1 MNLKAKFDAV
11 IVKPLEEQETTY
23 GSIIVPDAGK
33 EKNFHGEVIA
43 VGPGKYTITGEFLST
58 ITQVGEIVV
67 LPTMGFTRVEHKGD
81 EYFIGPE
88 NMILAEVV
96 QDEEVTKS

>member
-23 GSIIVPDAGK
+23 GSIIVPDLDK
-33 EKNFHGEVIA
+33 DRNIHGEVIA
-43 VGPGKYTITGEFLST
+43 VGPGKWTVAGQFLKT
-58 ITQVGEIVV
+58 ETEVGAIVV
-67 LPTMGFTRVEHKGD
+67 LPTMGFTKLEHQGE

-88 NMILAEVV
+88 NQILAEVIV
-96 QDEEVTKS
+96 DGE

>member
-33 EKNFHGEVIA
+33 DRNIHGKVIA
-43 VGPGKYTITGEFLST
+43 VGPGKHTVTGEFLET
-58 ITQVGEIVV
+58 TTKIGETVI
-67 LPTMGFTRVEHKGD
+67 LPTMGFTKLQHKGD
-81 EYFIGPE
+81 EYFIGAE
-88 NMILAEVV
+88 SQILAEVV
-96 QDEEVTKS
+96 QED

>member
-33 EKNFHGEVIA
+33 DRNIHGEVMA
-43 VGPGKYTITGEFLST
+43 VGPGKYTVTGEFIKT
-58 ITQVGEIVV
+58 ETEVGELVI
-67 LPTMGFTRVEHKGD
+67 LPTMGFTKLEHKGD

-88 NMILAEVV
+88 QSLLAQVI
-96 QDEEVTKS
+96 EEV

>member
-33 EKNFHGEVIA
+33 DKNFHGEVVT
-43 VGPGKYTITGEFLST
+43 VGPGKHTVTGEFLKT
-58 ITQVGEIVV
+58 TTKVGEIVV

-96 QDEEVTKS
+96 QEESTTKS

>member
-23 GSIIVPDAGK
+23 SSIIVPDAGK

-43 VGPGKYTITGEFLST
+43 VGPGKHTITGDFLKT
-58 ITQVGEIVV
+58 TTQIGEIVI

-88 NMILAEVV
+88 NQILAQVI
-96 QDEEVTKS
+96 EEK

>member
-33 EKNFHGEVIA
+33 DRNIHGEVVA
-43 VGPGKYTITGEFLST
+43 VGPGKYTVTGEFLKT
-58 ITQVGEIVV
+58 ETEVGELVI
-67 LPTMGFTRVEHKGD
+67 LPTMGFTKLEHQGD

-88 NMILAEVV
+88 QSLLAQVI
-96 QDEEVTKS
+96 EEV

>member
-33 EKNFHGEVIA
+33 DRNIHGEVVA
-43 VGPGKYTITGEFLST
+43 VGPGKHTVTGEFLST
-58 ITQVGEIVV
+58 TTQVGELVI
-67 LPTMGFTRVEHKGD
+67 LPTMGFTKLEHDGD

-88 NMILAEVV
+88 QSILAKVI
-96 QDEEVTKS
+96 EE

>member
-33 EKNFHGEVIA
+33 DRNIHGEVVA
-43 VGPGKYTITGEFLST
+43 VGPGKSTVTGEFIKT
-58 ITQVGEIVV
+58 ETKVGEIVI
-67 LPTMGFTRVEHKGD
+67 LPTMGFTKLEHKGN

-88 NMILAEVV
+88 QSLLAQVT
-96 QDEEVTKS
+96 EEL

>member
-23 GSIIVPDAGK
+23 GSIIVPDEGK

-43 VGPGKYTITGEFLST
+43 VGPGKHTITGEFLST
-58 ITQVGEIVV
+58 TTQIGEIVV

-88 NMILAEVV
+88 NQILAQVI
-96 QDEEVTKS
+96 EEK

>member
-23 GSIIVPDAGK
+23 GSIIVPDTGK

-43 VGPGKYTITGEFLST
+43 VGPGKYTITGEFLKLT
-58 ITQVGEIVV
+58 TKVGEIVV
-67 LPTMGFTRVEHKGD
+67 LPTMGFTRLEHKGN
-81 EYFIGPE
+81 EYFVGPE
-88 NMILAEVV
+88 NMILAEVI
-96 QDEEVTKS
+96 QD